1 MIVAFILARGPA
13 REPGGRACQS
23 NRRWPAAASRSNNRS
38 VDSKPYARTVARLL
52 VRSRDCPSS
61 QSCSKPIA
69 SALHQNAATEQL
81 SSERR
86 EHLSQ
91 MSEMPDEGRTVRP
104 AMSRIQSIARCNF
117 GRRHP
122 VHSVAPSHKSN
133 HRPLFPLQR
142 AANFCC
148 NAGRTLRASTDHS
161 GHDQIEHHI
170 VHGTCMVA
178 LGLKP
183 RRQIRQPLR
192 GGINE
197 PGFQVLVETSEDKST
212 DKNEKHAKRHLH
224 GMAYRQD
231 LLAPALQSFAR
242 QKPDDQ

>member
-104 AMSRIQSIARCNF
+104 AMSRI
-117 GRRHP
+117 H
-122 VHSVAPSHKSN
+122 
-133 HRPLFPLQR
+133 
-142 AANFCC
+142 FCC

-224 GMAYRQD
+224 GMAYRQGP
-231 LLAPALQSFAR
+231 LAPALQRFAR